1 MGILFDQPLLAAGAP
16 VVRDGQDG
24 EIGRGSL
31 LRQTET
37 ESGSGVRWDMNV
49 DTSVIKQWFLKSF

>member
-1 MGILFDQPLLAAGAP
+1 MSDQPLLAAGAL

-37 ESGSGVRWDMNV
+37 ESGLEVSWDVN
-49 DTSVIKQWFLKSF
+49 TSVIKQWSLESFRVPS